1 MKLVDRTILVTG
13 PTSQVA
19 LPVVARLA
27 AENRVYGL
35 ARFSR
40 EADRA
45 RVEDLGVTAIAADI
59 GRDDLS
65 GIPDDVDVVLHFA
78 VVKSGDFTYDLQ
90 ANAEGVGRIFS
101 RCRRARA
108 FLHCSTTGVY
118 ADAGHAPRGE
128 DDALGDNHRVLM
140 PTYSIAKIAAESV
153 ARFAAREF
161 DTPTIITRLG
171 VPYGDNGGWPWFHL
185 MMMKAG
191 HPIPVSPD
199 APSLYSPI
207 HEDDYIR
214 MLPDLLDH
222 ASVPATTVN
231 WAGSEAVSIE
241 DWCRYMGELTGLE
254 PELVASDA
262 ALGSVVADPARM
274 HALVGPTRVPWK
286 EGIRRLVEAR
296 NPELLR
302 EMPRR

>member
-1 MKLVDRTILVTG
+1 MELVDRTILVTG
-13 PTSQVA
+13 PTSQVGLPIIEA
-19 LPVVARLA
+19 LAPH
-27 AENRVYGL
+27 NRVYGL

-45 RVEDLGVTAIAADI
+45 KVEERGATAVAADM

-65 GIPDDVDVVLHFA
+65 QIPEDVDVVLHFA
-78 VVKSGDFTYDLQ
+78 VVKSGDFEYDLE

-101 RCRRARA
+101 RCRKAKA

-118 ADAGHAPRGE
+118 EDAGLSPRAEDAP
-128 DDALGDNHRVLM
+128 LGDNHRVML

-161 DTPTIITRLG
+161 QVPTVITRLS

-191 HPIPVSPD
+191 TPIPVHPG
-199 APSLYSPI
+199 APSTYNPI
-207 HEDDYIR
+207 HEDDQLR
-214 MLPDLLDH
+214 MIPRLLDL

-231 WAGSEAVSIE
+231 WGGSETASIQ

-254 PELVASDA
+254 PEFVAHDR
-262 ALGSVVADPARM
+262 ALGSVVADVTRM
-274 HALVGPTRVPWK
+274 HALVGRTEVDWR
-286 EGIRRLVEAR
+286 EGIRRMVQAR

-302 EMPRR
+302 SGT